1 MEIMQQLTKEEVQD
15 TLESVITSS
24 DYWVF
29 DDIESLG
36 DLSHLSEDAPTWLQ
50 AVAQNIELI

>member
-15 TLESVITSS
+15 TLTSVITSS
-24 DYWVF
+24 DYWVC
-29 DDIESLG
+29 DDIE
-36 DLSHLSEDAPTWLQ
+36 DLDAEYYLSKDAPTWLQ